1 MLEKLHNT
9 TVAAEKLENQ
19 NVPQKS
25 ADEALDSAS
34 ARIAERQFEHYKQS
48 GTTIKIDQTK
58 EKTAADSQKEE
69 KTKVTAPPVVEQKP
83 AKEQESPAMS
93 TYKQF
98 LIKDIEATKEEEK
111 ENLKQLEIEKLE
123 E

>member
-9 TVAAEKLENQ
+9 TVAAEKSENQ

-69 KTKVTAPPVVEQKP
+69 KTNVTAPPVVEQKP
-83 AKEQESPAMS
+83 AKEEPPAMS
-93 TYKQF
+93 AYKQF